1 MKRFITEKLLA
12 WKNQKRRKPLIL
24 RGARQVGKTWA
35 VIDFGKTYFQGKVH
49 TVDLEKHL
57 DWHRIFTG
65 DLVAARILSELEIH
79 LNEKITPGEDLLFF
93 DEIQSCPR
101 AITALR
107 YFYEECPDLHV
118 IAAGSLLEFAM
129 KEISFPVG
137 RVQFLNMAP
146 LSFAE
151 FLQAAGKAA
160 AAEIILS
167 TPRKQPESVHVM
179 LLDEV
184 RRYLFIGGM
193 PECVLAYV
201 HSAKMREAFDVQFEL
216 ANAYRQDF
224 AKYAPHSDKRCLNAV
239 FSSIARTVGRQIK
252 YTHIAEGFS
261 LPTIK
266 KAFDLLCLAQVVRK
280 ISSGSPAGLPLGAS
294 ASEKKFKALMVDIG
308 LMQHLCGMPVDIEYN
323 RSDLL
328 AIYQGAMAEQ
338 FVGQEL
344 AAGGQEEL
352 YYWSREAKSS
362 TAEVDF
368 LIVLNGRIH
377 PVEIKSGASGRLR
390 SLHLLLET
398 FPNCPSG
405 FVFSSAP
412 YSELPR
418 QKLVFLPLY
427 YAYAIAGGRGVKSG
441 GQKDIQKFEH
451 LKRRKR

>member
-1 MKRFITEKLLA
+1 MERFITKKLLA
-12 WKNQKRRKPLIL
+12 WKNQTRRKPLIL
-24 RGARQVGKTWA
+24 RGARQVGKTWS
-35 VIDFGKTYFQGKVH
+35 VMDFGKTYFNGKAHVI
-49 TVDLEKHL
+49 DLEKHL
-57 DWHRIFTG
+57 DWHRIFEG
-65 DLVAARILSELEIH
+65 DLVPARIISELEIH
-79 LNEKITPGEDLLFF
+79 LNQKITPGEDLLFL

-107 YFYEECPDLHV
+107 YLYEECPELHV

-137 RVQFLNMAP
+137 RVQFLNMGP

-151 FLQAAGKAA
+151 FLQAIGKTAA
-160 AAEIILS
+160 AKIILS
-167 TPRKQPESVHVM
+167 TPQKQPESVHTM

-201 HSAKMREAFDVQFEL
+201 HSAKIREAFDVQAEL

-239 FSSIARTVGRQIK
+239 FSSIARNVGNQIK
-252 YTHIAEGFS
+252 YTHLAEGFS
-261 LPTIK
+261 FPTIK
-266 KAFDLLCLAQVVRK
+266 KAFDLLCLAQVIRK
-280 ISSGSPAGLPLGAS
+280 VSSATPAGLPLGAS

-308 LMQHLCGMPVDIEYN
+308 LMQHLCGMPIDIEYN

-344 AAGGQEEL
+344 VAGGQEEL
-352 YYWSREAKSS
+352 YYWTREAKSS
-362 TAEVDF
+362 SAEVDF
-368 LIVLNGRIH
+368 LAVINGRIH

-398 FPNCPSG
+398 YPNCPSG
-405 FVFSSAP
+405 YVFSSAP
-412 YSELPR
+412 YSELPKQR
-418 QKLVFLPLY
+418 LIFLPLY
-427 YAYAIAGGRGVKSG
+427 YAYAILTGK
-441 GQKDIQKFEH
+441 
-451 LKRRKR
+451 